1 MDEGSKMVLAN
12 PKYRT
17 KAYIIKVRMV
27 YSGKAQDIVV
37 YKTCINKINI
47 RQNYKIPFLPL
58 VCRE

>member
-27 YSGKAQDIVV
+27 YSGKAQDIVA
-37 YKTCINKINI
+37 YKTCINI

>member
-1 MDEGSKMVLAN
+1 MVLAN

>member
-1 MDEGSKMVLAN
+1 MVLAN

-17 KAYIIKVRMV
+17 KAYIIKVHMV

-37 YKTCINKINI
+37 YKICINKI

>member
-1 MDEGSKMVLAN
+1 MVLAN

-27 YSGKAQDIVV
+27 YSGKAQDIVA
-37 YKTCINKINI
+37 YKTYINI

>member
-17 KAYIIKVRMV
+17 KAYIIKVHMV

-37 YKTCINKINI
+37 YKICINKI

>member
-1 MDEGSKMVLAN
+1 MVLAN

-27 YSGKAQDIVV
+27 YSGKAQDIVA
-37 YKTCINKINI
+37 YKTCINI

>member
-27 YSGKAQDIVV
+27 YSGKAQDIVA
-37 YKTCINKINI
+37 YKTYINI

>member
-27 YSGKAQDIVV
+27 YSGKAQDIVA
-37 YKTCINKINI
+37 YKTCINNK
-47 RQNYKIPFLPL
+47 YKTELQDTLLFIGM
-58 VCRE
+58 